1 MSYLSANLNML
12 INAVKKASAS
22 LNRDFSEIEKLQSSV
37 RGYKEFVASA
47 IKKVE
52 NNLRVEL
59 SKSRPSYAFA
69 ENNKPQPAGPH
80 FIVSALDGVV
90 NFAHGIPYFAVSV
103 ASYENGQITAGV
115 IYNPATE
122 ECYFAERGTGAYKE
136 GFRNHERLRVSVRK
150 ELGECMVSAKT
161 LPVYENEH
169 EVACC
174 RKIQAHIVPAV
185 NACRTFGS
193 TALDLAYV
201 AAGKLDAVISSSNPT
216 TEIAAGLLLVKEAG
230 GSVFDI
236 DQKDIRSEDLDSVL
250 RSGDIIACN
259 ANVGKKISDLLNK

>member
-69 ENNKPQPAGPH
+69 EDNKPLPNGPH

-103 ASYENGQITAGV
+103 ATYENGQLTAGV

-122 ECYFAERGTGAYKE
+122 ECYFAEKGAGAYKE
-136 GFRNHERLRVSVRK
+136 GFRNHERLRVSARK
-150 ELGECMVSAKT
+150 DLNECMVAARS
-161 LPVYENEH
+161 LPLHENDH
-169 EVACC
+169 EIACC
-174 RKIQAHIVPAV
+174 RKIQAHVIPAV
-185 NACRTFGS
+185 NACRSFGATS
-193 TALDLAYV
+193 LDLAYV
-201 AAGKLDAVISSSNPT
+201 AAGKLDAVISSGNMASD
-216 TEIAAGLLLVKEAG
+216 IAAGLLLIKEAG
-230 GSVFDI
+230 GSVLDI
-236 DQKDIRSEDLDSVL
+236 EQKDIRSEDMDLVL

-259 ANVGKKISDLLNK
+259 TNIGKKISDLLNK

>member
-22 LNRDFSEIEKLQSSV
+22 LNRDFSEVEKLQSSV

-52 NNLRVEL
+52 NNLQVEL
-59 SKSRPSYAFA
+59 SKSRPNYAFA
-69 ENNKPQPAGPH
+69 ENNKPQPSGPH

-103 ASYENGQITAGV
+103 ATYENGQITAAV

-122 ECYFAERGTGAYKE
+122 DCYFAERGRGAYKE
-136 GFRNHERLRVSVRK
+136 GFRNHERLRVSARK
-150 ELGECMVSAKT
+150 DLSECMISART
-161 LPVYENEH
+161 LPLHENDH
-169 EVACC
+169 EIAAA
-174 RKIQAHIVPAV
+174 RKIQAQIVPQV
-185 NACRTFGS
+185 NSCRNFGS

-201 AAGKLDAVISSSNPT
+201 AAGKLDAVVSSGNMAS
-216 TEIAAGLLLVKEAG
+216 EIAAGLLLVKEAG
-230 GSVFDI
+230 GAVYDI
-236 DQKDIRSEDLDSVL
+236 DQKDIRSEDLDLIL
-250 RSGDIIACN
+250 RSGDVIACN

>member
-22 LNRDFSEIEKLQSSV
+22 LNRDFSEIEQLQSSV

-59 SKSRPSYAFA
+59 SKSRPAYAFA
-69 ENNKPQPAGPH
+69 ENNKPQPTGSH

-103 ASYENGQITAGV
+103 ATYENGQITAGV

-122 ECYFAERGTGAYKE
+122 ECYFAERGSGAYKE
-136 GFRNHERLRVSVRK
+136 GFRNHERLRVSARK
-150 ELGECMVSAKT
+150 ELGECMVAAKT
-161 LPVYENEH
+161 LPTRENER
-169 EVACC
+169 ENAIC
-174 RKIQAHIVPAV
+174 RKIQAHLVPQA
-185 NACRTFGS
+185 NACRCFGAMS
-193 TALDLAYV
+193 LDLANV
-201 AAGKLDAVISSSNPT
+201 AAGKIDAVVSAGNPT
-216 TEIAAGLLLVKEAG
+216 SEIAAGILLVKEAG
-230 GSVFDI
+230 GAVLDI
-236 DQKDIRSEDLDSVL
+236 EQKDIRSEDLDTVL

-259 ANVGKKISDLLNK
+259 ANLGKKISDLLNK